1 MGAMT
6 TSRRGVPSEHAV
18 IFARRRGARWANRCN
33 RWMLDAACCR
43 WAPDR
48 LHSSGSR
55 APVMLLAGFVGGAK
69 ATANDTRRY
78 GPIA

>member
-1 MGAMT
+1 MGESMQ
-6 TSRRGVPSEHAV
+6 SLDG
-18 IFARRRGARWANRCN
+18 GRC
-33 RWMLDAACCR
+33 CCR

-55 APVMLLAGFVGGAK
+55 APVVLLVGFVSGAE
-69 ATANDTRRY
+69 AMANDTRRY